1 MSLWVM
7 AKILATSELEAKES
21 GIFLHFLI
29 FMVFSMLIFSELVRC
44 PDMDHKI
51 PFLVLRSNSF
61 LPEMG
66 FCHPKKEIFVFLA
79 AKKGNLLFWQPKKE
93 IIFFGAQK
101 RKIFFFGA

>member
-51 PFLVLRSNSF
+51 GREKQNFCAVRYAMRGLFLS
-61 LPEMG
+61 
-66 FCHPKKEIFVFLA
+66 
-79 AKKGNLLFWQPKKE
+79 
-93 IIFFGAQK
+93 
-101 RKIFFFGA
+101 